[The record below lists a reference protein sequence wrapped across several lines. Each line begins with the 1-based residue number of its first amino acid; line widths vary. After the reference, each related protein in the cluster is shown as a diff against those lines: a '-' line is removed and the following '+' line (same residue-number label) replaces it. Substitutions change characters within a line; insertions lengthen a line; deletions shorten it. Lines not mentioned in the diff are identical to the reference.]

1 VDRTLRLIQHNWV
14 VLAYNFNIVIFCA
27 NNWRVK
33 YSCISA
39 YHFITVYPCYY
50 LPLSFYPCTCWV
62 PTISVLNLAIFPCYS
77 NLLLRRRRWT
87 GILRWRVLG
96 YVLRQLPFL
105 WSYRVFRCFA
115 SLRVIVVFRDI
126 TYVIIILYSQHSV
139 ISEHFWP
146 CAWNNWSWVMHTD
159 GDPWGLNLDLSVE
172 TKDNSIGEES
182 QRSWHDYNRPGT
194 LCLSNWYTK
203 SHGRRDLVEHD
214 NPAMR
219 APVLQAIEELARTS
233 RTSTKFWDEYEK

>member
-1 VDRTLRLIQHNWV
+1 LLLPSIIILSLHLLSTNHK
-14 VLAYNFNIVIFCA
+14 C
-27 NNWRVK
+27 
-33 YSCISA
+33 
-39 YHFITVYPCYY
+39 TEPCY
-50 LPLSFYPCTCWV
+50 
-62 PTISVLNLAIFPCYS
+62 FP
-77 NLLLRRRRWT
+77 LLLKSAAQKEKMDWNSSMKSSR
-87 GILRWRVLG
+87 L
-96 YVLRQLPFL
+96 LRQLPFL
-105 WSYRVFRCFA
+105 WSYGVFRCFV

-203 SHGRRDLVEHD
+203 SHGRRDLVEHN

-233 RTSTKFWDEYEK
+233 RTSTKFWDEYEVY